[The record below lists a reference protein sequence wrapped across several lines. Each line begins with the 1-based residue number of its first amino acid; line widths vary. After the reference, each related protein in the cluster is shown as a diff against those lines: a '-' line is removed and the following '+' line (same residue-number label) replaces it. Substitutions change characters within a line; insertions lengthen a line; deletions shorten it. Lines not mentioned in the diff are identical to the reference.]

1 MMTNAEFEA
10 KREREIGDTVAKIMR
25 LLVDL
30 VVEDK
35 RAIVTEVDRLVA
47 SEEFDLRRSHR
58 ATALK

>member
-47 SEEFDLRRSHR
+47 SEELTYAVAIGQQH
-58 ATALK
+58 